1 VPDFYISHNNQ
12 QWGAIFQALLLGGIE
27 LLDQTFHDEDTGYIA
42 LVSSADILGEHRL
55 FWASKRLFDIC
66 VSLLFLLVLIPLA
79 GAILILNPFL
89 NRGKLFFV
97 QKRMGRDCQPFFAI
111 KFRSMTDVAGITRGC
126 DDPIEQHR
134 ITRLGRLLRAS
145 RLDELPQILNVL
157 KGEMSL
163 IGPRPDYY
171 VHACAFKSAIPGYNE
186 RHMIRPGISGLA
198 QVDLG
203 YIEGTD
209 ATRAKVAKDLFYIRH
224 AGFRQEFRVFAATV
238 ATVVKMA
245 GA

>member
-1 VPDFYISHNNQ
+1 VSD
-12 QWGAIFQALLLGGIE
+12 ADVLGKH
-27 LLDQTFHDEDTGYIA
+27 Q
-42 LVSSADILGEHRL
+42 L
-55 FWASKRLFDIC
+55 FWASKRVFDVC
-66 VSLLFLLVLIPLA
+66 TSLLLLMILIPLA
-79 GAILILNPFL
+79 VAILILNPFL
-89 NRGKLFFV
+89 NRGKLLFI
-97 QKRMGRDCQPFFAI
+97 QKRMGRDCQPFLTF
-111 KFRSMTDVAGITRGC
+111 KFRSMSEVAHITRAC
-126 DDPIEQHR
+126 DDPIEQDR
-134 ITRLGRLLRAS
+134 ITRLGRYLRKS

-171 VHACAFKSAIPGYNE
+171 EHACAFRAAIPGYSE

-209 ATRAKVAKDLFYIRH
+209 ATRAKVTKDLYYIRH